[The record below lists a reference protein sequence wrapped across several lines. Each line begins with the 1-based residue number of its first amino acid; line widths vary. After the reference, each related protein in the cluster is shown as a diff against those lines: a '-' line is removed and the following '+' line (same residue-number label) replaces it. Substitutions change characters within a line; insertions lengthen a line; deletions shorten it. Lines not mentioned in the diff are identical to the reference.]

1 MKCPSAAD
9 LIKNLKIDA
18 AVAKLIRQIAKAA
31 EDPDKLR
38 RIIDARCPKTAAYVR
53 GMYNDPYD
61 SDMWCVTVALHA
73 INDLAGG
80 YGVEGLGRI
89 RGPDYAPPYE
99 YINMGDTY
107 ATTLIYRRRTDS
119 LSIGTW
125 GDIVDRRRSRKAKT
139 ARPRRTRR
147 VAPAVASD
155 PHARCAYYG
164 TCVAK
169 LIDPL
174 IQPCS

>member
-18 AVAKLIRQIAKAA
+18 AAAKLIRQIAKAA

-53 GMYNDPYD
+53 GLYSDPYD

-80 YGVEGLGRI
+80 YGVEGLGRT
-89 RGPDYAPPYE
+89 RGPDYAPPYLMSSQLKAE
-99 YINMGDTY
+99 NNDKAGADADQKTY
-107 ATTLIYRRRTDS
+107 ARLTGGR
-119 LSIGTW
+119 
-125 GDIVDRRRSRKAKT
+125 
-139 ARPRRTRR
+139 
-147 VAPAVASD
+147 
-155 PHARCAYYG
+155 
-164 TCVAK
+164 
-169 LIDPL
+169 
-174 IQPCS
+174 